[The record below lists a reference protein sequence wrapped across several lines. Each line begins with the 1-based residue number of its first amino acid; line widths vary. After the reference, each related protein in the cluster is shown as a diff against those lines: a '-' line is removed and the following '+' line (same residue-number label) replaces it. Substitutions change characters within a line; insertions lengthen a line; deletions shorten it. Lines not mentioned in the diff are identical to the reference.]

1 MSEDRNQCQ
10 NLCTAI
16 LQKMLPTKPLGNL
29 HTGTTLHIW
38 SFSASHD
45 THPLQAYEKPDSV
58 LYQRLRIFSKT
69 DLILS
74 AAVHVKTPIREIITD
89 LLPYVD
95 KPVKTFLMGQSSER
109 YDSFL
114 LAGRN
119 PLRFIDNK
127 IGNEREYYRVEAKI
141 ACRAQSIRQNHHTL
155 RPVSLPQKSSICQA
169 SFSSLV
175 CRCKPYDNE

>member
-1 MSEDRNQCQ
+1 MKNQ
-10 NLCTAI
+10 T
-16 LQKMLPTKPLGNL
+16 P
-29 HTGTTLHIW
+29 
-38 SFSASHD
+38 
-45 THPLQAYEKPDSV
+45 V

-119 PLRFIDNK
+119 PFWFIDNK
-127 IGNEREYYRVEAKI
+127 IGNDMNIIE
-141 ACRAQSIRQNHHTL
+141 L
-155 RPVSLPQKSSICQA
+155 RPRL
-169 SFSSLV
+169 LV
-175 CRCKPYDNE
+175 ALSQYDKIIILCIP